1 MRINIIFFI
10 FLVGCL
16 PKNLTYMCG
25 DMECVDKKQ
34 QNEFFS
40 KNLSLEIKLKDSKKE
55 NSIDLITLNKDNKLK
70 KKISTSQTFSSNSKK
85 DDKKNELKNKKQL
98 IKAKKIALKT
108 KRAEEKKNK
117 KRQKK
122 LLKLKNKE
130 KKEVVKKIKPII
142 PLVNNV
148 ENVNKDN
155 NICSV
160 LQECDIDIIASEI
173 KKKGIKKNFPN
184 IAKE

>member
-1 MRINIIFFI
+1 MRLNIIFFI
-10 FLVGCL
+10 FLVGCF

-40 KNLSLEIKLKDSKKE
+40 KNLSLEIKLKDNKKD
-55 NSIDLITLNKDNKLK
+55 NSTDLITLNKNNKLK
-70 KKISTSQTFSSNSKK
+70 KNKLNSRIISSNSKK
-85 DDKKNELKNKKQL
+85 DDKKNELNKKKQL
-98 IKAKKIALKT
+98 IRDKKIALKT
-108 KRAEEKKNK
+108 KRVEEQKNK

-130 KKEVVKKIKPII
+130 KKKEVKKIKPFI
-142 PLVNNV
+142 PTVNTV
-148 ENVNKDN
+148 ENVNKGD

-160 LQECDIDIIASEI
+160 FQECDIDIIASEI
-173 KKKGIKKNFPN
+173 KKKGIKKDFPN